1 MRCVYIYICVCVYS
15 DTMVRILLSPH
26 TNSSRRQCLVERQEG
41 CLLFFHDKPTR
52 LTCQSVHVK
61 PSNLLSLH
69 IFLWVSCWI
78 CLAHIQQLLAANALF
93 LMRFLFFVRQRSTLE
108 VSSAW
113 EPYPYSSTF
122 INDDQKT
129 CQKQPWTNPLLNQH
143 LKQCWTHYIHYIQ
156 IINFKL
162 MLSPPESMLMHHQW
176 IHRPSNEAKTST
188 TGLRKWCL

>member
-1 MRCVYIYICVCVYS
+1 MHAPREWGVCVYIYI
-15 DTMVRILLSPH
+15 DTIVRILQSPH

-52 LTCQSVHVK
+52 STWQSVHVK

-93 LMRFLFFVRQRSTLE
+93 LMRFLFFVGQRSTLE

-113 EPYPYSSTF
+113 EPYPYSSTM
-122 INDDQKT
+122 IKKHVKSNHE
-129 CQKQPWTNPLLNQH
+129 PIHYWTNILSNVEL
-143 LKQCWTHYIHYIQ
+143 
-156 IINFKL
+156 IISK
-162 MLSPPESMLMHHQW
+162 
-176 IHRPSNEAKTST
+176 
-188 TGLRKWCL
+188 